1 MVRLGS
7 FLHLLSFHFTLT
19 FPGTVAVQELPHAPS
34 IQSRSLQQIGGIPPS
49 SIEPILGSVPDDD
62 KTHVFHALSL
72 VRRLVD
78 RRGTMVEVPE
88 EELENLLD
96 QINTLHSQ
104 VNDLLSSKKA
114 ENPSEDR
121 IDDKSINEKETGEAL
136 PSTTQGGFYSSQAQ
150 TQVITSSPSTPKP
163 SDLDVTATQG
173 ESQAEQTAVEPSVKQ
188 PEDESAALTQGQS
201 DEAANDQFT
210 RSSDNKTS
218 QDPPQTPS
226 TGSSQ
231 ELSRETASSVPGG
244 QFKETHTRIVT
255 KTSVTASTAS
265 PQETLLESE
274 EEESKEQTDDATHDE
289 CPAENLVERAEATVV
304 DGTMT
309 IVSEPLADA
318 RNTNCTVRTR
328 SAKTSEQ
335 DSSVTPAL
343 ENSTALPTYE
353 STTSVETVIPLT
365 ASSVSQHPDSSVTS
379 ASILSTDAV
388 VSAEEE
394 DPTTSE
400 ILRQF
405 RTLVF
410 TSVLMRESTIT
421 VTSLQ
426 TELYT
431 VVQSGGTPSDHVS
444 AVITGASATQEEV
457 VQQTE
462 TGNNPIH
469 YVTGEKVSNITM
481 QATPTSVFADLPLSA
496 SDLVVT
502 SNVNSTLSDDSELPV
517 ATVQESSET
526 SVLPQSSASVATGG
540 TTIISHLSSFKTLL
554 KPTTSITEA

>member
-1 MVRLGS
+1 
-7 FLHLLSFHFTLT
+7 
-19 FPGTVAVQELPHAPS
+19 
-34 IQSRSLQQIGGIPPS
+34 
-49 SIEPILGSVPDDD
+49 
-62 KTHVFHALSL
+62 
-72 VRRLVD
+72 
-78 RRGTMVEVPE
+78 MVEVPE

-121 IDDKSINEKETGEAL
+121 IDDKSINEKETSEGL

-150 TQVITSSPSTPKP
+150 TQTITSSLSTPKP
-163 SDLDVTATQG
+163 SKLDVTATQG
-173 ESQAEQTAVEPSVKQ
+173 ESQAEKTGVEPSAEQ
-188 PEDESAALTQGQS
+188 PEEESTALTQGQS
-201 DEAANDQFT
+201 NEAANDQTT
-210 RSSDNKTS
+210 RSSDNKMS
-218 QDPPQTPS
+218 QDLPQTPS

-244 QFKETHTRIVT
+244 RFKETLTRIVA
-255 KTSVTASTAS
+255 KTSVTGSAAS
-265 PQETLLESE
+265 PQETLPEPEEDESE
-274 EEESKEQTDDATHDE
+274 EQTDNATDDE
-289 CPAENLVERAEATVV
+289 CPAANLVERAEATVV

-309 IVSEPLADA
+309 IVSEPLANA

-328 SAKTSEQ
+328 SVKSSEQ
-335 DSSVTPAL
+335 DSSLTSAL
-343 ENSTALPTYE
+343 EESTALPAYE
-353 STTSVETVIPLT
+353 PTTSVKIVFSLT
-365 ASSVSQHPDSSVTS
+365 ASSGSQSPASSITP
-379 ASILSTDAV
+379 ASSPSTGTV
-388 VSAEEE
+388 VSAEDEE
-394 DPTTSE
+394 TTTSE
-400 ILRQF
+400 VVRQF

-431 VVQSGGTPSDHVS
+431 VVQSGGTPTDHVS
-444 AVITGASATQEEV
+444 AVNTGGSATEEEV

-462 TGNNPIH
+462 TGNNPPH
-469 YVTGEKVSNITM
+469 YVTRKNVSNIAM
-481 QATPTSVFADLPLSA
+481 LATPSSVATDLSFSA
-496 SDLVVT
+496 SDLVVI
-502 SNVNSTLSDDSELPV
+502 SNVNGTLSDDSELPV
-517 ATVQESSET
+517 ATAQESSET